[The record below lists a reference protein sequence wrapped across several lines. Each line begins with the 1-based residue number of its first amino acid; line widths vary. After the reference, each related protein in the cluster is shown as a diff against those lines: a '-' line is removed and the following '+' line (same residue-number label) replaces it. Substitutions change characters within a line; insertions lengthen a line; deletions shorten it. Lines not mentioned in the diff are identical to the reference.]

1 MERRKAR
8 PHQTEPSGERAR
20 GEGRGGGEALIIQL
34 DVGDLHRF
42 QSENKSLK
50 TFESAAT
57 TANKN
62 KNKNKK
68 NKESLNTRI

>member
-1 MERRKAR
+1 M
-8 PHQTEPSGERAR
+8 G
-20 GEGRGGGEALIIQL
+20 IIQL

-57 TANKN
+57 TVKQQQQQQQIRIRTRRT
-62 KNKNKK
+62 KK
-68 NKESLNTRI
+68 A